1 MTTRRSLPATP
12 GPRPRFAGMVSS
24 AGWFVVLLAGVAVAT
39 ALIAETVTGAAA
51 LPGLPAPSVAVKY
64 GVPVVR
70 VLLDVS
76 VVTTMGLA
84 LLAKFLGF
92 DDPDRTEPVMRTAR
106 RAALWSSWT
115 WVGSAL
121 VSLVLLSVEVYPT
134 EFPTR
139 TSPALDLLTAPL
151 SFLQYLVGSPDLVL
165 NYVVGVPA
173 GKGLL
178 TVAGIG
184 LLSVWLCRVAVRR
197 GESVPAEL
205 RAGVA
210 AFGLL
215 PIPLTGHATDWIYH
229 DLMMMSM
236 ELHLIGA
243 AAWVGGLGATIVF
256 LARRPHLLA
265 VALPRFSKLATYCVF
280 IVAASGV
287 FSGLS
292 MLATADITVPLP
304 DSLWTTH
311 YGQLMIVKLVC
322 VAVIAALAV
331 GVRRGMLVR
340 ISDRRPT
347 AVAVWCGF
355 ELVVMAI
362 AYGVAVVLT
371 RSAPY

>member
-1 MTTRRSLPATP
+1 
-12 GPRPRFAGMVSS
+12 MVSS

>member
-1 MTTRRSLPATP
+1 MTTRRSLPAKPT
-12 GPRPRFAGMVSS
+12 PRPRFAGVVAS
-24 AGWFVVLLAGVAVAT
+24 AGWFVALLAVVAVAT
-39 ALIAETVTGAAA
+39 SLVAELATGAAP
-51 LPGLPAPSVAVKY
+51 LPGLPAPSPAVKY
-64 GVPVVR
+64 GVPVFR

-92 DDPDRTEPVMRTAR
+92 DDPDRTEPVMRHAR

-115 WVGSAL
+115 WVSAAL
-121 VSLVLLSVEVYPT
+121 VSLVLLSAEVYPND
-134 EFPTR
+134 FPTR
-139 TSPALDLLTAPL
+139 TSTGLDLLTAPL
-151 SFLQYLVGSPDLVL
+151 SFLQYVVTSPDLVWS
-165 NYVVGVPA
+165 YIVGVPA

-184 LLSVWLCRVAVRR
+184 LMSVWLCRISVRR

-256 LARRPHLLA
+256 LSRRPHLLA
-265 VALPRFSKLATYCVF
+265 VALPRFSRLATYCVF
-280 IVAASGV
+280 IVAASGI
-287 FSGLS
+287 FSGIS
-292 MLATADITVPLP
+292 MLATADISVPLP
-304 DSLWTTH
+304 QSIWTTH
-311 YGQLMIVKLVC
+311 YGQLMLVKLLC
-322 VAVIAALAV
+322 VAVIATLAV
-331 GVRRGMLVR
+331 GVRRGLLVR
-340 ISDRRPT
+340 ISDRKPT
-347 AVAVWCGF
+347 AVAMWCGF
-355 ELVVMAI
+355 ELVVMAV